1 MPYNIDVP
9 KSKKQRRLNFII
21 TIILKYFIDISP
33 SYECISLFFKA
44 GPNAHALQNNKVHS
58 YDGEMSMK
66 YLRIIVI
73 MKFNVRC
80 FLDLGTSIL

>member
-9 KSKKQRRLNFII
+9 KSKNQRRLNFII

-33 SYECISLFFKA
+33 SYECTLLFCKA
-44 GPNAHALQNNKVHS
+44 CALGPALKNNEMHS

-73 MKFNVRC
+73 MKFNLRC